1 MNWSEMKANWDEMSV
16 VLQAHWPKLTD
27 AELESI
33 GGDRHELAGA
43 LQRRFG
49 LSEQQAEKEICEFEK
64 DVRWPGAVK

>member
-1 MNWSEMKANWDEMSV
+1 MNWSEMKSHWEAMSV

-27 AELESI
+27 EELECV

-43 LQRRFG
+43 LQRRYGFSDQ
-49 LSEQQAEKEICEFEK
+49 LAEMEICEFEK